1 MSKVQAKIKAAL
13 EQMEK
18 DVEDFKKKYNVKPQ

>member
-1 MSKVQAKIKAAL
+1 MSKVQIKIKAAL
-13 EQMEK
+13 AQIEK